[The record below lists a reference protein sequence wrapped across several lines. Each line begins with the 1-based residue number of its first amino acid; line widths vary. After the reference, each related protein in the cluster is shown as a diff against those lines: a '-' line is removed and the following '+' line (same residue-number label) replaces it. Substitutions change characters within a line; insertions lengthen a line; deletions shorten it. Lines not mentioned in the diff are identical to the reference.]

1 MKEVDFSKD
10 NRWLLP
16 EGVDEVLPP
25 RAEAL
30 ETLRRRILDAYST
43 WGYELIIPP
52 VIEFLESLLTG
63 TAHDLD
69 LQTFRLTDQLSGR
82 MMGVRADMTP
92 QAARID
98 AHQLHRESVV
108 RLCYLGTVL
117 HTRPEG
123 PGHSR
128 NPVQLGAELYG
139 HAGVESD
146 IEIIGLML
154 ETLRIAG
161 VPTPHLDLGHVAIF
175 GALAREAGLDADTEN
190 RLFDALQRKATGEIG
205 ELLDGIASR
214 EHRER
219 LGSLVDLNGGVEVLD
234 LAGERLAGAGEDVQ
248 QALRHLWGVAAT
260 LERREAEVPLH
271 FDLAELSGYRFHN
284 GVVFAAFLPGH
295 GKAVARGGRY
305 DNIGRAFGRARPA
318 TGFSADL
325 KVLLSMAGSN
335 VGREVSPGGI
345 LAPWSNEPA
354 LLAEIRRLRASGERV
369 VTALPGRKDSPE
381 ALGCNRQLVEH
392 DKRWQVIEIEK

>member
-1 MKEVDFSKD
+1 MKETDFSND

-30 ETLRRRILDAYST
+30 EQLRRRILDTCRS
-43 WGYELIIPP
+43 WGYDLIVPP
-52 VIEFLESLLTG
+52 FIEFLESLLTG

-69 LQTFRLTDQLSGR
+69 LQTFRLTDQISGR

-128 NPVQLGAELYG
+128 NPVQVGAELYG

-146 IEIIGLML
+146 VEIIGLML
-154 ETLRIAG
+154 ETLRLAG
-161 VPTPHLDLGHVAIF
+161 LPTPHLDLGHVGIYR
-175 GALAREAGLDADTEN
+175 ALAHEAGLDANTEN
-190 RLFDALQRKATGEIG
+190 RLFDALQRKATGEIQ
-205 ELLDGIASR
+205 ELLSGVAGGDAR
-214 EHRER
+214 QR
-219 LGSLVDLNGGVEVLD
+219 LLALVDLNGGVEVLD
-234 LAGERLAGAGEDVQ
+234 HAGERLAGAGEGVQ
-248 QALRHLWGVAAT
+248 QALRHLWALAST
-260 LERREAEVPLH
+260 LERREPGVTLH

-305 DNIGRAFGRARPA
+305 DNIGGAFGRARPA

-325 KVLLSMAGSN
+325 KVLLSMAGEGSN
-335 VGREVSPGGI
+335 ELVPQGI
-345 LAPWSNEPA
+345 LAPWSDDPD
-354 LLAEIRRLRASGERV
+354 LLAEIRRLRGLGERV
-369 VTALPGRKDSPE
+369 IAALPGRRDSLE
-381 ALGCNRQLVEH
+381 ALGCNRRLVER
-392 DKRWQVIEIEK
+392 DDRWQVTELK

>member
-1 MKEVDFSKD
+1 MKEADFSSD

-30 ETLRRRILDAYST
+30 EQLRRRILDTYAC
-43 WGYELIIPP
+43 WGYDLIIPP
-52 VIEFLESLLTG
+52 VMEFLDSLLTA
-63 TAHDLD
+63 TAQDLD

-98 AHQLHRESVV
+98 AHQLHRAGVT

-128 NPVQLGAELYG
+128 NPVQVGAELYG
-139 HAGVESD
+139 HVGVESD
-146 IEIIGLML
+146 VEIIGLML
-154 ETLRIAG
+154 ETLRLAG
-161 VPTPHLDLGHVAIF
+161 LPRACLDLGHVSIYR
-175 GALAREAGLDADTEN
+175 ALARDAGLDTCAETQ
-190 RLFDALQRKATGEIG
+190 LFDALQRKARGEIN
-205 ELLDGIASR
+205 ELLNGLPQGPQRD
-214 EHRER
+214 R
-219 LGSLVDLNGGVEVLD
+219 LAALVDLNGGVEVLD
-234 LAGERLAGAGEDVQ
+234 QAGEQLDGAPEAVRD
-248 QALRHLWGVAAT
+248 ALRHLWGVAAT
-260 LERREAEVPLH
+260 LERREPGITLH
-271 FDLAELSGYRFHN
+271 FDLAELSGYGFHN

-305 DNIGRAFGRARPA
+305 DNIGGAFGRPRPA

-325 KVLLSMAGSN
+325 KVLLAMSGA
-335 VGREVSPGGI
+335 REMRTSRGVLS
-345 LAPWSNEPA
+345 PWSDDPA
-354 LLAEIRRLRASGERV
+354 LLKEIRRLRESGERV
-369 VTALPGRKDSPE
+369 ITELPGADDDSE
-381 ALGCNRQLVEH
+381 ALGCDRCLVKRNGTWQLAELN
-392 DKRWQVIEIEK
+392 Q